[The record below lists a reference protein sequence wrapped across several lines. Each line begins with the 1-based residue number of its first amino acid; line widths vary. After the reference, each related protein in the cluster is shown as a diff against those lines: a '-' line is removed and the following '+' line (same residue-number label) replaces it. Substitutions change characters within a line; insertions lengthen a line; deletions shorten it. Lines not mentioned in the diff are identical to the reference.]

1 MLERY
6 ACKKFFVI
14 SVDCYMID
22 GQVLHLNSAP
32 NHILIYSLNFKK
44 DVSLISI
51 GNWFHIFASRTIRL
65 FLSHLVLLRGLIL
78 YQMVLF
84 SLHRKWNF
92 LLRIFSVYT
101 DLVIFTEE
109 NLNGKHFLCS
119 VSFKSIFHNFGLILL
134 IVLKISIVRVFKR
147 LIYIV
152 DLPFFSNN
160 AS

>member
-32 NHILIYSLNFKK
+32 NHIL
-44 DVSLISI
+44 
-51 GNWFHIFASRTIRL
+51 
-65 FLSHLVLLRGLIL
+65 SHLVLLRGLIL

-92 LLRIFSVYT
+92 LLRIFSVNT